1 MDEPRYPLLEE
12 LAPLDTWVL
21 NTYAGCDLRCRYCIT
36 AAQGAS
42 FPRAPHGEVRARLQ
56 DELDVLAATAGLPPR
71 LGVGAFADV
80 YPNVEAAYV
89 VTRPALQVLVERD
102 IEFTLVTKGRTVL
115 RDVDLLTRSRRRR
128 VQISLC
134 AVDDDEVTR
143 VDPGAPSATER
154 LEIVHTL
161 KAAGVRVRVQA
172 APWIPGV
179 SDVAELLDRL
189 DPTIPVTVTPLRVP
203 AHVERFA
210 AARGLTQEAVNDA
223 FRREFDRVGPRPHVV
238 WSTPPR
244 RDGAPPHI
252 TDNIGRP
259 RMENSSEADAAPRIG
274 RSMDE
279 QRVLLRSAHR
289 VLRERYRS

>member
-21 NTYAGCDLRCRYCIT
+21 NTYAGCDIRCRYCIT
-36 AAQGAS
+36 AAQGPS
-42 FPRAPHGEVRARLQ
+42 LPRAPRGEVRSRLQ
-56 DELDVLAATAGLPPR
+56 DELDALAATVGLPSR

-80 YPNVEAAYV
+80 YPNVEPAHV

-115 RDVDLLTRSRRRR
+115 RDVDLLTRSRRRH

-134 AVDDDEVTR
+134 AVDEVELRR
-143 VDPGAPSATER
+143 VDPMAPSAAER
-154 LEIVHTL
+154 LEIVHSL

-172 APWIPGV
+172 SPWIPGV
-179 SDVAELLDRL
+179 SDVAALLARL

-210 AARGLTQEAVNDA
+210 ASRGLTQAVVNDA

-238 WSTPPR
+238 WSAPPR
-244 RDGAPPHI
+244 HDGAPPHI

-259 RMENSSEADAAPRIG
+259 RMDMAEADAAPRTGPAI
-274 RSMDE
+274 DE
-279 QRVLLRSAHR
+279 QRVRLRPAHGA
-289 VLRERYRS
+289 LRARYRS